1 MSAGARVTLK
11 AFSPTLSRRSQSL
24 SHFPGRCPG
33 HCSNQTY
40 FSERKP
46 DPASCQCHQSHS
58 IRSPL
63 LLGMHSSPPFLFF
76 IPLVSRQQCLG
87 QSRGSVFG
95 CPRSIHPLW
104 WNRILGPPLCLLV
117 SISGWCMIK
126 VTDWKCGGFSQLGN
140 PQRFDSATGF
150 KCMLTVPQHFG
161 ILATSVV
168 LSLFDCPNQVNWH
181 GATWLRTMSKILI
194 SF

>member
-1 MSAGARVTLK
+1 MQLEIRQARRSDWCRDMIWFMLHSTRRVTKYLMKAGTRVTLN
-11 AFSPTLSRRSQSL
+11 AVLPTLSRRSQSL
-24 SHFPGRCPG
+24 SHVPDRCPG

-58 IRSPL
+58 IPSPL
-63 LLGMHSSPPFLFF
+63 LSGMHFSNPFLFS
-76 IPLVSRQQCLG
+76 IPLVSRQRCPG

-117 SISGWCMIK
+117 SISVVDKCHRLRK
-126 VTDWKCGGFSQLGN
+126 RCGG
-140 PQRFDSATGF
+140 
-150 KCMLTVPQHFG
+150 
-161 ILATSVV
+161 
-168 LSLFDCPNQVNWH
+168 
-181 GATWLRTMSKILI
+181 
-194 SF
+194 